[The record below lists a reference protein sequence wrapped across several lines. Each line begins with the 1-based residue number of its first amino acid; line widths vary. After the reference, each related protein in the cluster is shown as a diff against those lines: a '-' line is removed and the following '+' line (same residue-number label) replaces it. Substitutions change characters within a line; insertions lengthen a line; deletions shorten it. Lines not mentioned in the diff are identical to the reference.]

1 MKKRVNHCLVQHGI
15 YLSSLVSFPAP
26 SFLPSPLLIF
36 LQTKHAIRFFQSK
49 QVDGFINKSQANQKT
64 KKKRISNTNKS
75 RFIRIGDGSRK
86 KNTPIT
92 HKVHD
97 KTVQYFLKATISE
110 VYHTTSSST

>member
-64 KKKRISNTNKS
+64 KKKGFQMLTNP
-75 RFIRIGDGSRK
+75 GSSGLEMVQERK
-86 KNTPIT
+86 TLP
-92 HKVHD
+92 
-97 KTVQYFLKATISE
+97 
-110 VYHTTSSST
+110 

>member
-1 MKKRVNHCLVQHGI
+1 MKKRVNRCLVQHGI
-15 YLSSLVSFPAP
+15 YLCSLVSFPAP

-49 QVDGFINKSQANQKT
+49 QVDGFINKSQANQK
-64 KKKRISNTNKS
+64 KKRISNTNKS

-92 HKVHD
+92 HKV
-97 KTVQYFLKATISE
+97 Q
-110 VYHTTSSST
+110 

>member
-26 SFLPSPLLIF
+26 FLPSPLLIF

-64 KKKRISNTNKS
+64 KKKKGFQILTNP
-75 RFIRIGDGSRK
+75 GSSGLEMVQERK
-86 KNTPIT
+86 TLP
-92 HKVHD
+92 
-97 KTVQYFLKATISE
+97 
-110 VYHTTSSST
+110 